1 MSDSLPPLRP
11 ALAAALVFALR
22 LASPSPAATIVVNTD
37 QDSEVADAFC
47 SLREA
52 IVAANTDAA
61 YAGCASGWGADRI
74 AFALPTPATILL
86 LSNLPSLSGT
96 LKLQGPGADLLTID
110 GQDLWQI
117 IRAPNVGPAIWLGF
131 EELTLAHGSAAY
143 GAAISAE
150 VGRSLFAR
158 RVRFLANVAT
168 NGGGAVDLQASATQP
183 ATATFVE
190 CELADNEAWG
200 PTGAGALNL
209 AGPGLTGIVTATTFS
224 GNRAAHVNGV
234 AGAIF
239 LKEAALTLE
248 RSTFS
253 HNSASSNGG
262 AILARATTGP
272 SVLTLRDVTI
282 VGNQADADG
291 SGAGD
296 GGGIATQTASGNTL
310 TIAARNSLLA
320 ANEDPTG
327 PAAPDLF
334 LPAVHSI
341 IWQSEGFNVIG
352 SVAGAESYLQ
362 AGAPNPEGDRVGT
375 AAAPIDPR
383 LEPLADHGGFAPTL
397 RPILEATSPLID
409 QGSCPTATG
418 DQRGGAGGLG
428 GGRIADLAS
437 VPDGAG
443 DGCDV
448 GAFERLLVPRAESPV
463 FSDAFEV
470 GHLLLWS
477 GEAP

>member
-1 MSDSLPPLRP
+1 MTRPACPLRGRFP
-11 ALAAALVFALR
+11 VVLLLAALLALPVR
-22 LASPSPAATIVVNTD
+22 AATIVVNTD
-37 QDSEVADAFC
+37 QDTDLADAFC

-52 IVAANTDAA
+52 IVAANNDAA
-61 YAGCASGWGADRI
+61 YAGCTSGWGADRI
-74 AFALPTPATILL
+74 VFALPTPATILL

-117 IRAPNVGPAIWLGF
+117 LDAPGVATSFWLGL
-131 EELTLAHGSAAY
+131 EELTLAHGSADY
-143 GAAISAE
+143 GAAITAGE
-150 VGRSLFAR
+150 GRSLFAR

-168 NGGGAVDLQASATQP
+168 NGAGAIIQYTSETQP
-183 ATATFVE
+183 TTATFVE
-190 CELADNEAWG
+190 CEIDGNEAWG
-200 PTGAGALNL
+200 PGGAGAMNL
-209 AGPGLTGIVTATTFS
+209 SGPGLTVVVTATTFS

-248 RSTFS
+248 RSTLS
-253 HNSASSNGG
+253 HNSANSNGG
-262 AILARATTGP
+262 AIVARAIAGPTT
-272 SVLTLRDVTI
+272 LTLHDVTM

-291 SGAGD
+291 SGGGD
-296 GGGIATQTASGNTL
+296 GGGIATQTIPGNTL
-310 TIAARNSLLA
+310 TIRVRNSVLA
-320 ANEDPTG
+320 ANEDLTG
-327 PAAPDLF
+327 PMAPDLH
-334 LPAVHSI
+334 LPSI
-341 IWQSEGFNVIG
+341 YSIDWQSEGFNLVG
-352 SVAGAESYLQ
+352 TVAGAESFVQ
-362 AGAPNPEGDRVGT
+362 AGAPNPDGDQVGS
-375 AAAPIDPR
+375 AASPIDPR

-397 RPILEATSPLID
+397 RPILEVASPLID

-428 GGRIADLAS
+428 HGRIANLAG
-437 VPDGAG
+437 VPDGTG
-443 DGCDV
+443 DACDI
-448 GAFERLLVPRAESPV
+448 GAFERLLVARAESPV

>member
-1 MSDSLPPLRP
+1 MTRPACPLRGRFP
-11 ALAAALVFALR
+11 VVLLLAAL
-22 LASPSPAATIVVNTD
+22 LAPPVRAATIVVNTD
-37 QDSEVADAFC
+37 QDTDLADAFC

-52 IVAANTDAA
+52 IVAANNDTADG
-61 YAGCASGWGADRI
+61 GCASGWGADRI
-74 AFALPTPATILL
+74 VFALPTPATILL
-86 LSNLPSLSGT
+86 LSNLPEVTST

-117 IRAPNVGPAIWLGF
+117 IRAPNVSPAIWLGF

-168 NGGGAVDLQASATQP
+168 NGGGAVDLQTSATQP

-200 PTGAGALNL
+200 PAGAGALNL

-224 GNRAAHVNGV
+224 GNRAAHVNGL

-239 LKEAALTLE
+239 LKEATLAIE

-253 HNSASSNGG
+253 HNRASSNGG
-262 AILARATTGP
+262 AILARATAGP
-272 SVLTLRDVTI
+272 AVLTLRDVTM

-291 SGAGD
+291 SGEGE
-296 GGGIATQTASGNTL
+296 GGGIASQTTSGNTL
-310 TIAARNSLLA
+310 TIAARNSVIA
-320 ANEDPTG
+320 ANEDPTV
-327 PAAPDLF
+327 PLAPDLY
-334 LPAVHSI
+334 LPSAYLVD
-341 IWQSEGFNVIG
+341 WQSAGFNLIG
-352 SVAGAESYLQ
+352 TVAGAESFLQ
-362 AGAPNPEGDRVGT
+362 AGSPNPDGDQVGT

-383 LEPLADHGGFAPTL
+383 LEPLADYGGFAPTL
-397 RPILEATSPLID
+397 RPILEVASPLID

-428 GGRIADLAS
+428 HGRIANLAG
-437 VPDGAG
+437 VPDGTG
-443 DGCDV
+443 DACDI
-448 GAFERLLVPRAESPV
+448 GAFERLLVARAESPV